1 MKNGISKVFDEECK
15 DLQIDKDLVRRL
27 NTYQNAFVHKNS
39 EHQDFFG
46 GSTTGVQVVRFLP
59 ADRNR
64 WFDEILEIN
73 DTLLEE
79 KLHALP
85 TVNTDWLISSDAMNL
100 SCAWLAH
107 AVFKSNKLND
117 KQKHDALI
125 DIFLVLQYK
134 YLTSILY
141 RFFKYPADRETAEA
155 TYSLLSYKY
164 ALKVH
169 GSWSAVLRARAE
181 EIISKESIHYDTIV
195 KMDDDKDVIY
205 LLNDTQ
211 GRIKDMMKNI
221 YDLFIRVSQQGI
233 KIATVTAVTTDH
245 DGEEILKDKT
255 KSMTVYGRYIR
266 SVIIDKNSFVRTE
279 LTNVIE
285 KIMQT
290 MPPKLFNMTL
300 EWMSINYSQVN
311 TKIIDEVL
319 EETLLHSFDYLGTNR
334 ELIRNNT
341 DLSNLLA
348 KLRGVY
354 MSSRSTDQA
363 LIALREK
370 TEKMVRMA
378 VETKNE
384 SVISSV
390 RTGVLLYIVL
400 RSFTMKHYS
409 V

>member
-181 EIISKESIHYDTIV
+181 EIISKDSIHYDTIV